1 MPKKPDLFIIGAAK
15 CGTTSVYE
23 WLKGHP
29 EVFMSPAKEPRYFAT
44 DLLSKSGW
52 HYPDDEAR
60 YLALFEEATDQKRLG
75 EASVRYIYSR
85 TAPALIRDFQPK
97 PYIVAMLR
105 NPVDMLYSLHQQ
117 RLADGAEDITD
128 FEQALAADDDRRG
141 GRRVPY
147 GGNPLLTL
155 YKPRA
160 RFAEQ
165 LEPWLATFGERLHI
179 IVLED
184 LIARPEVEWR
194 RLLEFLDVDPTYRLD
209 SFVAR
214 NASHAP
220 RSQRLLRLS
229 KSRVPQWLVWRVM
242 PRLMGDR
249 VTRRLVRGYRYSAVN
264 RKPAQRKPMSAELRA
279 RLVQEYSPDVERLSA
294 MLGRDF
300 SNLWFGRG
308 AKEPVTASEPA
319 VEAG

>member
-1 MPKKPDLFIIGAAK
+1 MSKKPDLFIIGAAK

-44 DLLSKSGW
+44 DLLSKSRW

-60 YLALFEEATDQKRLG
+60 YLALFEKATDEKRLG

-117 RLADGAEDITD
+117 RLADGVEDITD
-128 FEQALAADDDRRG
+128 FEEALTADEDRRG
-141 GRRVPY
+141 GRRVPN
-147 GGNPLLTL
+147 GGNPLLAL

-165 LEPWLATFGERLHI
+165 LEPWLATFGKRLHI

-184 LIARPEVEWR
+184 LIASPEVEWS
-194 RLLEFLDVDPTYRLD
+194 RLLEFLDVDSTYRLD
-209 SFVAR
+209 SFAAH
-214 NASHAP
+214 NISHAP
-220 RSQRLLRLS
+220 RSQRLLRLT
-229 KSRVPQWLVWRVM
+229 KSRVPQWLVWEAM
-242 PRLMGDR
+242 PRVMGDR
-249 VTRRLVRGYRYSAVN
+249 LTRRLLRGYRYSAIS
-264 RKPAQRKPMSAELRA
+264 RKPAQRRPMTAELRA
-279 RLVQEYSPDVERLSA
+279 RLDQEFAPDVKRLSA

-300 SNLWFGRG
+300 ASLWFGRR
-308 AKEPVTASEPA
+308 AHEPVTVTEPVA
-319 VEAG
+319 EAG